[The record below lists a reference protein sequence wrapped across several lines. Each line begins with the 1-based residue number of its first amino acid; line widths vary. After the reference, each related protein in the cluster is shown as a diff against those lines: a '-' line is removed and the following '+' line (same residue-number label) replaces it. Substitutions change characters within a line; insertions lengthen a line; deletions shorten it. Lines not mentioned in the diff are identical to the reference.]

1 MRVLLAGLTM
11 VCLAATAS
19 AETALDS
26 LAPGPRAAWNNL
38 VLGLTQTD
46 GSIDVV
52 IAERPDPV
60 ALANLLD
67 LLVLHTG
74 LQVRFSVFHDVADR
88 GEVLAQIYAFR
99 EVTGTD
105 LHVCRSW
112 WSWPEAD
119 GYAAML
125 RDRFG
130 GSLVFIDN
138 GDSSD
143 AYDNPASDFMA
154 ARILD
159 PLFAGVFGPDPRRIE
174 DGGDYLAA
182 MEMFWR
188 QIDTLNIWDRDR
200 LLVRGGWVDGCGDR

>member
-1 MRVLLAGLTM
+1 MHILFAGL
-11 VCLAATAS
+11 AACFVTAAS
-19 AETALDS
+19 AETALDF
-26 LAPGPRAAWNNL
+26 LAPGPRAVWNNL

-46 GSIDVV
+46 GSIDVL
-52 IAERPDPV
+52 IAERPDPA
-60 ALANLLD
+60 ALGNLLD

-74 LQVRFSVFHDVADR
+74 FQVRFSVFHDVADR
-88 GEVLAQIYAFR
+88 GEVLAQIYVFR
-99 EVTGTD
+99 ETTGTD
-105 LHVCRSW
+105 LHVCRGW

-125 RDRFG
+125 RDQFD

-159 PLFAGVFGPDPRRIE
+159 PLFAGVLGPDPGRIE

-182 MEMFWR
+182 LETFWR
-188 QIDTLNIWDRDR
+188 QIDTLAIWDRDR
-200 LLVRGGWVDGCGDR
+200 LLARGGRVDGCGNR

>member
-1 MRVLLAGLTM
+1 MRILLAGL
-11 VCLAATAS
+11 AACFVTVAS
-19 AETALDS
+19 AETALDFP
-26 LAPGPRAAWNNL
+26 APGPRAAWNNL
-38 VLGLTQTD
+38 VLALTQTD

-52 IAERPDPV
+52 IAERSDPA

-74 LQVRFSVFHDVADR
+74 IQVRFSVFHDVADR

-99 EVTGTD
+99 EATGTD
-105 LHVCRSW
+105 LHVCRGW

-125 RDRFG
+125 RDQFG

-143 AYDNPASDFMA
+143 AYDNPASNFMA
-154 ARILD
+154 ARVLD
-159 PLFAGVFGPDPRRIE
+159 PLSAGVLGPDLRRIE
-174 DGGDYLAA
+174 DGGDYIAA
-182 MEMFWR
+182 LEMFWR
-188 QIDTLNIWDRDR
+188 QIDMLNIWDRDR
-200 LLVRGGWVDGCGDR
+200 LLARGGWVDGCGGQ